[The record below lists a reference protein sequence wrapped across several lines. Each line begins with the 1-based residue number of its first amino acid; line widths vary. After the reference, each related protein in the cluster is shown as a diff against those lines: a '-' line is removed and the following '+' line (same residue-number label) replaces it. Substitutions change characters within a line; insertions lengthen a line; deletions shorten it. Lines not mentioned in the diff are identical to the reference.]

1 MSTSRRTFL
10 SLASAG
16 AASTLF
22 PDLIRDALAV
32 PANNVTGTIADV
44 EHVVIFMQENR
55 SFDHY
60 FGSFPGVR
68 GFDDP
73 RAITLPGGRPVW
85 YQPDAAGGHVLPFH
99 FDAKNTSALSL
110 GTDHSWKGSQASWQ
124 GWDAWVK
131 KKSPQCM
138 GYFDRG
144 DLPFY
149 YALADAFSICD
160 AYHCS
165 IFGPT
170 DPNRFYSLSG
180 TSRGR
185 MGALGGL
192 YNISGAGY
200 YNNDPKYDNLSPA
213 VTASA
218 PTWRTYAEILEA
230 NDVSWKVYQEWDNY
244 GDNYLAYFRQF
255 RVNPDGSRLAPD
267 SPLARKGRVLA
278 PGSTEANS
286 RGTKGDWLVADFAND
301 VRDNR
306 LPKVSWIVAPND
318 YTEHSPNSPNAG
330 ENLTARLLAALV
342 ANPAVWSKTVFLLT
356 YDENDGF
363 FDHVPPN
370 IPPLD
375 PAMGRTTL
383 AEIGADENLAG
394 VPVGLGPRVP
404 MLVISPWSKGGRVCS
419 QVFDHTSKL
428 RFLEEWLTLGLKKNR
443 ASVTLENISPW
454 RRVVCGDLTSA
465 FDFKSPNSA
474 WPASVP
480 KSTQYQLVSGKP
492 YPTPPAQQ
500 TLPLQEPCK
509 TVTRTRHACALPYV
523 LSAHAAVNPGKQ
535 LELSLHNSGKAGAA
549 FIVYSSVRTDGP
561 WYYTVEAGKRID
573 REVWNWTGGQYHLS
587 VTGPN
592 GFLRELA
599 GNLAAT
605 GARPEVQVNYDLAG
619 GNVQLLLSNAG
630 ATAACTFTMLDNA
643 YGAAATTYTVAAGQQ
658 QAVQCLLAGSFGWY
672 DYSIGCDADPRFLR
686 RVAGHVETGAPGRTD
701 PAIGANRRRVVLTA
715 SASVLQRGASL
726 SVTYAAPAGKLDPKN
741 WVGLFPAS
749 AKPGAAG
756 QGALQWAYVP
766 AANGTHTFS
775 TAALAVGD
783 YAVWYFHQGGYTAL
797 GEAVTVSV
805 TQFATS
811 TPAVK
816 RGAPLVFTLA
826 MPASRVA
833 AKNWVGVY
841 RAGTSPGAGSSAIWQ
856 YTAQAGATVTF
867 DSSSLTPGTYSVWL
881 LHNDGYGVL
890 GGPLAVSVA

>member
-10 SLASAG
+10 GLASAG

-32 PANNVTGTIADV
+32 PANNASGTIADV

-73 RAITLPGGRPVW
+73 RAITLPSGKPVW

-99 FDAKNTSALSL
+99 FDARNTSALSL
-110 GTDHSWKGSQASWQ
+110 GTDHSWKGTQAAWQ

-131 KKSPQCM
+131 KKSPQSM

-185 MGALGGL
+185 MHSLGSL
-192 YNISGAGY
+192 YNVKDGY
-200 YNNDPKYDNLSPA
+200 YNNDPAYDNLSA
-213 VTASA
+213 ATTASA
-218 PTWRTYAEILEA
+218 PTWRTYAEVLEA
-230 NDVSWKVYQEWDNY
+230 NQVSWKVYQEWDNY

-255 RVNPDGSRLAPD
+255 RVNPDGSRLSPD
-267 SPLARKGRVLA
+267 SPLARKGRALA
-278 PGSTEANS
+278 PGSTEANA
-286 RGTKGDWLVADFAND
+286 RGTKADWLVADFGAD

-306 LPKVSWIVAPND
+306 LPRVSWIVAPND

-330 ENLTARLLAALV
+330 EHLTARLLAALV
-342 ANPAVWSKTVFLLT
+342 ANPVVWSKTVFLLT

-375 PAMGRTTL
+375 PGMGRTTL
-383 AEIGADENLAG
+383 SDIGADENLAG

-404 MLVISPWSKGGRVCS
+404 MLVISPWSRGGRVCS

-443 ASVTLENISPW
+443 AGATLETISPW
-454 RRVVCGDLTSA
+454 RRAVCGDLTSA
-465 FDFKSPNSA
+465 FDFKTPNSA

-480 KSTQYQLVSGKP
+480 ASTQYALVSGKP

-500 TLPLQEPCK
+500 SLPVQEPC
-509 TVTRTRHACALPYV
+509 TSVTRTRYACALPYV
-523 LSAHAAVNPGKQ
+523 LGAHATVGTGRQ
-535 LELSLHNSGKAGAA
+535 VELSFVNSGKAGAA
-549 FIVYSSVRTDGP
+549 FIVYSNARSDGP

-573 REVWNWTGGQYHLS
+573 RETWNWSGTRYHLS

-592 GFLRELA
+592 GFLREL
-599 GNLAAT
+599 GGGLAA
-605 GARPEVQVNYDLAG
+605 GGPRPEVQASYELAG
-619 GNVQLLLSNAG
+619 ANLQLLLSNTGGSAP
-630 ATAACTFTMLDNA
+630 CTFTVLDNA
-643 YGAAATTYTVAAGQQ
+643 YGAAASTWVVAAGQQ
-658 QAVQCLLAGSFGWY
+658 QTVQCLLAASFGWY
-672 DYSIGCDADPRFLR
+672 DYSIGCDSDPQFLR
-686 RVAGHVETGAPGRTD
+686 RLAGHVDNGTPGRTD
-701 PAIGANRRRVVLTA
+701 PAIGARRRRPVLAA
-715 SASVLQRGASL
+715 SATVVARGASL
-726 SVTYAAPAGKLDPKN
+726 SVSYAAPAGKLDPKN
-741 WVGLFPAS
+741 WIGLYPANS
-749 AKPGAAG
+749 TPGSG
-756 QGALQWAYVP
+756 QPALQWAYVP
-766 AANGTHTFS
+766 AASGSHGID
-775 TAALAVGD
+775 TAKLPVGD
-783 YAVWYFHQGGYTAL
+783 YLIWYFYQGGYTAL
-797 GEAVTVSV
+797 GDALAVSV
-805 TQFATS
+805 TAFATS
-811 TPAVK
+811 SAAIK
-816 RGAPLVFTLA
+816 RGAPLVFSFAL
-826 MPASRVA
+826 PASRVA
-833 AKNWVGVY
+833 PKNWIGIY
-841 RAGTSPGAGSSAIWQ
+841 RAGTAPGAGNAAIWQ
-856 YTAQAGATVTF
+856 YAGQGAASVSF
-867 DSSSLTPGTYSVWL
+867 DSNSLAPGGYSAWL
-881 LHNDGYGVL
+881 LYNDGYGAL
-890 GGPLAVSVA
+890 GGPLAISVA